1 MKVVKKAKSKSF
13 KMKSYD
19 SFNLWKADQAKA
31 VQPLIQALRKL
42 VNDCDLPL
50 TETVKWSN
58 GCWVK
63 DELPIVYIYAMKD
76 KIQLGFFAG
85 SLISDP
91 KGILEG
97 KGKFVRFITVQSK
110 ADIDPKY
117 MTTLIKRAIKIK
129 YR

>member
-1 MKVVKKAKSKSF
+1 MKSTKKTKSKAF

-19 SFNLWKADQAKA
+19 SFNQWKADQAKS

-42 VNDCDLPL
+42 VNDCALPL

-76 KIQLGFFAG
+76 SVQLGFFAG
-85 SLISDP
+85 SLISDS
-91 KGILEG
+91 KGLLEG
-97 KGKFVRFITVQSK
+97 KGKFVRFITIQAK

-117 MTTLIKRAIKIK
+117 FTALIKKAIKIK